1 MKLNEQEPLLNSNDN
16 LSKENSK
23 KNILLNTDVIRKEE
37 RKRHTLDNSDFS
49 FENNNKK
56 LSENIFKLIL
66 FIIIISSLF
75 FFKQRLIYLKH
86 NYLYDKT
93 LFPFNIFYAEPK
105 YNFLLFIILICCFT
119 ISTGFKLLLLQLIS
133 FILTLFII
141 ITKNKIANNP
151 NIFEKNLVLFHCGE
165 IIISF
170 LYLGEKLIQIQ
181 KDNSIHI
188 SILIIIL
195 FLNYNVILYFI
206 LVEIINCLYDDIII
220 EIIWALII
228 NISLYYFIFYILKN
242 IIFPKKM
249 TSFLFRYIFSTTFA
263 FIILLI
269 ISFGTFCYF
278 NELEYFFTNKIL
290 MKIIGFLFY
299 LLFELKF
306 LFSDKA
312 DVNMKYFNL
321 YNIYTNA
328 YIYSK
333 TTKLK
338 LFIRVSIIISL
349 EYFLLFRLDISYNN
363 DFGIFKSIFLIVLDI
378 FHSFI
383 VMFIIKYIFNLIG
396 LNNTELINFK
406 IDSSFLRYG
415 SLSNVNDV
423 DGIPPLF
430 FE

>member
-23 KNILLNTDVIRKEE
+23 KNILLNTAVIRREE
-37 RKRHTLDNSDFS
+37 RKRHALDNSDFS

-93 LFPFNIFYAEPK
+93 LFPFNIFYSEPK

-151 NIFEKNLVLFHCGE
+151 NIFEKNLILFHCGE

-181 KDNSIHI
+181 KDNSILI

-423 DGIPPLF
+423 DGIPPLI